1 MKEGLLALLLFS
13 TACPVGASA
22 GKYSYREE
30 GDFAAAGH
38 RVEFYDRYGWRSYE
52 VTFTFGLDQNARA
65 LTKESRLDL
74 KVKRRKGGAWSYSC
88 RNKGQETIYAN
99 INYLFGKGI
108 SIVAECRI
116 PEDEFA
122 EALGLH
128 AEDVGQPNL
137 VFHVL
142 VEEGKVRPGAQRGI
156 YFAPGGQIESSELA
170 AYAADHDDPTSLAV
184 VFRQKSQ

>member
-1 MKEGLLALLLFS
+1 MKEGLLLLLLS
-13 TACPVGASA
+13 ACFFPAGASA
-22 GKYSYREE
+22 EKYSYKEE
-30 GDFAAAGH
+30 GDFAPAGH

-52 VTFTFGLDQNARA
+52 VKFSFGLDQSARQ
-65 LTKESRLDL
+65 LTRESKLEL
-74 KVKRRKGGAWSYSC
+74 KIKRRKGGSWSYSC
-88 RNKGQETIYAN
+88 RNKGKESIYAN

-116 PEDEFA
+116 PEGEFA
-122 EALGLH
+122 DAVGLH
-128 AEDVGQPNL
+128 SEDVGQPSL

-142 VEEGKVRPGAQRGI
+142 VEEGKVAPGAQRGI

-184 VFRQKSQ
+184 VFRQKP